1 MNAWKTFKVL
11 FLRIP
16 RVKKTVG
23 KDHSI
28 LKKPAKEN
36 RTKKLTF
43 WAEIVTKLNG
53 LLGEAND
60 VQMV

>member
-1 MNAWKTFKVL
+1 MNAWKTFKVH
-11 FLRIP
+11 FSRIP
-16 RVKKTVG
+16 KGKKTG
-23 KDHSI
+23 EKAHSM

-43 WAEIVTKLNG
+43 WAEIVTELNG